1 MPAGSRFYGVPTIAW
16 VRELTRTA
24 ASASWRSLQGGRG
37 GGSGCEGSVL
47 VDQLSIEQTCQHR
60 IIVRRGGRVPTA
72 PRPVR
77 TRRPTGLYFV
87 TDRVAFPG
95 GGVLGTYAF
104 GLSGIQP
111 NLPPGWSGGNQLAI
125 HGTND
130 PSSIGRSTSA
140 GCLRVYERVLDR
152 LKRLLRIGTPVFVG
166 A

>member
-1 MPAGSRFYGVPTIAW
+1 VVS
-16 VRELTRTA
+16 
-24 ASASWRSLQGGRG
+24 
-37 GGSGCEGSVL
+37 
-47 VDQLSIEQTCQHR
+47 
-60 IIVRRGGRVPTA
+60 
-72 PRPVR
+72 
-77 TRRPTGLYFV
+77 
-87 TDRVAFPG
+87 DRVAFPG

-130 PSSIGRSTSA
+130 PSSIGRSVGA
-140 GCLRVYERVLDR
+140 GCRCRTGLDR